1 MELSGQQIK
10 KLRQGL
16 QAAIS
21 RDELTF
27 LLREELEW
35 KSGDIFTNTDKD
47 SPAFSKLIDHAE
59 TQGSLAHLVFAVLRY
74 NSNNAKFNEFVQDWI
89 QQEREKKI
97 NNAPMLSLLERA
109 DLAQH
114 LNSIVSGKSWNGLYV
129 RDVEYLADSQCH
141 HIYAQALLVNLICNF
156 PEMMLDRLDD
166 IEDENYQV
174 QVAHLMFVFH
184 EYGANG
190 KQIRILPSLW
200 LSRKREDA
208 VLLPS
213 ASRMQG
219 VVCSKRLKDVA
230 QQVQLLVDE
239 AEDVLDRVYRFGGDI
254 SVHFFVGLKSLN
266 IEWDQLKC
274 LENGRGA
281 ISEGYPVVVRAR
293 ERYEQSRYRREL
305 RKVWQQMS
313 QNASSVPC
321 CIGCNENVP
330 KNVVGVQ
337 WKGRFRSQRQSKEA
351 FEQVLRQGIPMAAWL
366 RCTSEEMASEQANVM
381 RLLEGLLSIQ
391 AIQNPDNWFQELRR
405 IRENSGI
412 LSKHL
417 AVWWDDPELCP
428 DLLGFGE
435 EAGES
440 A

>member
-21 RDELTF
+21 KDELTF

-35 KSGDIFTNTDKD
+35 RSGDIFASTDKD
-47 SPAFSKLIDHAE
+47 SIAFSKLIEHAE
-59 TQGSLAHLVFAVLRY
+59 AQGSIAHLVFSVLRY
-74 NSNNAKFNEFVQDWI
+74 NSSNDKFNEFVQEWI
-89 QQEREKKI
+89 QQQEGKI
-97 NNAPMLSLLERA
+97 DNAVMLNLLGKA

-114 LNSIVSGKSWNGLYV
+114 LNSIVSGKSLNGLYL
-129 RDVEYLADSQCH
+129 RDVEYLADSQCN

-156 PEMMLDRLDD
+156 PEMRLDRLDD
-166 IEDENYQV
+166 IEEENYRV

-239 AEDVLDRVYRFGGDI
+239 AEDVLDKVYQFGGDI
-254 SVHFFVGLKSLN
+254 SVHFFVSLKSLYT
-266 IEWDQLKC
+266 EWDQLKC
-274 LENGRGA
+274 LENGKVA
-281 ISEGYPVVVRAR
+281 ISEDYPVVVRAK
-293 ERYEQSRYRREL
+293 ERYEQARYRREL
-305 RKVWQQMS
+305 RKLWQQMS
-313 QNASSVPC
+313 KNAAGRSC
-321 CIGCNENVP
+321 CIDCNENVP
-330 KNVVGVQ
+330 KNVIGVQ

-351 FEQVLRQGIPMAAWL
+351 FEQILRQGIPMAAWL
-366 RCTSEEMASEQANVM
+366 RCTSDEMASEQANVI
-381 RLLEGLLSIQ
+381 RLLEGLLNIQ
-391 AIQNPDNWFQELRR
+391 AIQNPDNWFQELRQ
-405 IRENSGI
+405 IRENSCI

-417 AVWWDDPELCP
+417 AVWWDDPEFCP